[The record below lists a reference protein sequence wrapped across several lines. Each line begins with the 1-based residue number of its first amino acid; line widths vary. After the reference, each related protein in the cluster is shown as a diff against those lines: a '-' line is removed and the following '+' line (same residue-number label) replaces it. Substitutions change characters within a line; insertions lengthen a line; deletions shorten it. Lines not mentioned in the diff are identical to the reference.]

1 MPFIHSYNLFFHYIR
16 DRFLHIF
23 VLIVFDMMLHLFC
36 LVDTEELF
44 MDYGRDY
51 DRSSYARIV
60 EEEEEVSAPIVETKV
75 VKPVAVAAAVPV
87 AAPVP
92 VRAAPVKT
100 VSESEGAVSVP
111 SPSTSIFDSLIGN
124 TKKSDIGTPSFAT
137 PLCFTK
143 LLIPS

>member
-1 MPFIHSYNLFFHYIR
+1 
-16 DRFLHIF
+16 
-23 VLIVFDMMLHLFC
+23 
-36 LVDTEELF
+36 

-51 DRSSYARIV
+51 DRSSYARIA
-60 EEEEEVSAPIVETKV
+60 EEEVSAPVVETKV
-75 VKPVAVAAAVPV
+75 VKPVVVAAAVPVPV

-124 TKKSDIGTPSFAT
+124 TKK
-137 PLCFTK
+137 
-143 LLIPS
+143 